1 MLIEIIEHVVNI
13 NTWSRTL
20 LITVFGLVSVFTIGI
35 IGLFLS
41 LKNGNLIGKKANKYF
56 VIVIALG
63 ILVSVFLNYSL
74 INK

>member
-56 VIVIALG
+56 VIVIAVG

>member
-41 LKNGNLIGKKANKYF
+41 LKNCNLIGKKANKYF
-56 VIVIALG
+56 VIVIAVG